1 MGYFEDLEKNRDK
14 APRKGI
20 TKKDIQKYKDELLA
34 PRFRNKLPKPPK
46 AVGNY
51 TTIKKIGNLI
61 YTSGHVPITEDVKY
75 IGKIPNDQTTE
86 DGYKAASLCAELTL
100 ATLSENY
107 DLTKLTP
114 INVVGFVNSSDDYT
128 EHPTVLNGFTDK
140 LGEYFESKATR
151 SAVGVSSLPMNVC
164 VEVQTIFHIDEE

>member
-1 MGYFEDLEKNRDK
+1 MN
-14 APRKGI
+14 
-20 TKKDIQKYKDELLA
+20 
-34 PRFRNKLPKPPK
+34 NNLPNPPK

-100 ATLSENY
+100 ATLAENY

-114 INVVGFVNSSDDYT
+114 INVVSD
-128 EHPTVLNGFTDK
+128 E
-140 LGEYFESKATR
+140 
-151 SAVGVSSLPMNVC
+151 
-164 VEVQTIFHIDEE
+164 